1 MKRSAKIFIVFIAAL
16 AILFCSIAIGA
27 RGRRAEAMFGGA
39 VLIHNETEGVYA
51 N

>member
-1 MKRSAKIFIVFIAAL
+1 MKRSAKILIFFIAAL
-16 AILFCSIAIGA
+16 AILFCSIAIGT

-39 VLIHNETEGVYA
+39 VLIRNETAEVYA